1 MVRNRLVVAAALLV
15 SFANSANAAPKNE
28 HKVRNAQK
36 LIATL
41 EKFGINDKD
50 LKEFITTADSRI
62 ANDGYLSLRETHTM
76 GGTLAL
82 RCDTRGLPSARKFEI
97 RYTPDN
103 MPEVNV
109 IARTNIIVV
118 RYHLDF

>member
-1 MVRNRLVVAAALLV
+1 MVVAAALLI
-15 SFANSANAAPKNE
+15 SFVNSANAAPKNE

-41 EKFGINDKD
+41 EKLGINDKE
-50 LKEFITTADSRI
+50 LKEFIATADSRI
-62 ANDGYLSLRETHTM
+62 DNDGFLSLRETHTM
-76 GGTLAL
+76 GGKLAL
-82 RCDTRGLPSARKFEI
+82 RCETRGLPSARKFEL

-103 MPEVNV
+103 MSGVNV
-109 IARTNIIVV
+109 VARTNIVEV